1 MPNFVLFKNFFIM
14 EKIKHFS
21 ETNADEKL
29 KSMIEE
35 CVVGTELSVYEV
47 EKIIL
52 PMPIC
57 ARAPLLALY
66 FNRVY
71 GIVKDNSV
79 ELERFVLLVKLFQT
93 AVRIYERHV
102 LYGAS
107 NRFIGTDRFDN
118 KNVKQL
124 IENLKMR
131 QQTNTFKLDSVIDND
146 PYYKEVLFD
155 VRNVNCRLK
164 ATISDYFVKKVMQL
178 VALYAHDVQS
188 FYMYRKTSIVCDEQY
203 YKQTWMKYELLTIK
217 SLFFLND
224 LVEEEFAEFFEN
236 YSLR

>member
-1 MPNFVLFKNFFIM
+1 M
-14 EKIKHFS
+14 EHIKHFA
-21 ETNADEKL
+21 ETNFDDKL
-29 KSMIEE
+29 KSMIED
-35 CVVGTELSVYEV
+35 CVGSTTLCVYEV

-66 FNRVY
+66 FTKVR
-71 GIVKDNSV
+71 GIVKDYSV
-79 ELERFVLLVKLFQT
+79 ELSRFVMLVKLFQT

-118 KNVKQL
+118 QNVKQL
-124 IENLKMR
+124 IENLKIR

-155 VRNVNCRLK
+155 VRNVNSRLK
-164 ATISDYFVKKVMQL
+164 ATISDYFVKKVIQL
-178 VALYAHDVQS
+178 VALYARDVQI
-188 FYMYRKTSIVCDEQY
+188 FYAHQSATMVCEEQY
-203 YKQTWMKYELLTIK
+203 YKQTWIKYKLLTIK

-224 LVEEEFAEFFEN
+224 LAEEEFAEFFEN

>member
-1 MPNFVLFKNFFIM
+1 M

-35 CVVGTELSVYEV
+35 CAGGTKLSVYEV
-47 EKIIL
+47 EKAIL
-52 PMPIC
+52 PLPIC

-66 FNRVY
+66 FTRVR
-71 GIVKDNSV
+71 GIVKDNSM
-79 ELERFVLLVKLFQT
+79 ELRRFVLLIKSFQT

-118 KNVKQL
+118 QNVKQL
-124 IENLKMR
+124 IENLKIR
-131 QQTNTFKLDSVIDND
+131 QQTNTFKFDSVIDND

-155 VRNVNCRLK
+155 VQSVNSGVK
-164 ATISDYFVKKVMQL
+164 ATISDYFVKKVMQF
-178 VALYAHDVQS
+178 VALYARDVQT
-188 FYMYRKTSIVCDEQY
+188 FYTHRSTAVVCDEQY
-203 YKQTWMKYELLTIK
+203 YKQTWIKYKLLTVK

-224 LVEEEFAEFFEN
+224 LAEEDFAEFFEN